1 MAKDQKAAR
10 ETLRMANGEMR
21 ETRRQ
26 QGEHCELRK
35 TGRQMAVERL
45 QGSTAALGLVEVVA
59 LAQVFNAD
67 SNVGHRGK
75 VEMW

>member
-1 MAKDQKAAR
+1 
-10 ETLRMANGEMR
+10 
-21 ETRRQ
+21 
-26 QGEHCELRK
+26 
-35 TGRQMAVERL
+35 MAVERL